1 MIGLKMLTR
10 HFYELDEVGYALLY
24 CLRHKR
30 CEEAV
35 FWAQELLLSQ
45 EEEILNKIMIQAWIS
60 IMGARRIDWLDAW
73 FGGVDRLVLVYEFC
87 KIGFSSSGYL
97 TFWIA
102 ARGLSPVA
110 SEERV
115 ALALSENDPIC
126 LYWWLG
132 SEYDK
137 KPSLL
142 LNTIESYVDSADIFA
157 SLQKAMK
164 CKLSVQL
171 RTLLAVCGV
180 QVLCLETQPVPLVC
194 TGHDFV
200 KNLSLGW
207 SVGRRGG
214 RMFSITSEMLPRG
227 CKRVL
232 QMDGLCLGAKTI
244 MAQGCR
250 FWQNIGSQIADCD
263 DITYERVVDTHFPDD
278 IPDEWSVEDRAKSHP
293 VKQNMYKVHIKHEY
307 RIRLFWNP
315 KRIPII
321 REAWRAQLTVLFKAC
336 AVPDT

>member
-60 IMGARRIDWLDAW
+60 LMGARRIDWLDAW
-73 FGGVDRLVLVYEFC
+73 FSGTDRLVLVYEFC
-87 KIGFSSSGYL
+87 KRDSVSSGYL

-102 ARGLSPVA
+102 ARGVSPVA
-110 SEERV
+110 SETRV
-115 ALALSENDPIC
+115 SLALSENDPFC

-132 SEYDK
+132 PEYDK

-142 LNTIESYVDSADIFA
+142 LNTVEGYVDSTEIFA
-157 SLQKAMK
+157 SLKAAMK
-164 CKLSVQL
+164 CKFSLHL
-171 RTLLAVCGV
+171 RTLLAVCAV
-180 QVLCLETQPVPLVC
+180 QVLCLETHPAPLIC
-194 TGHDFV
+194 TGHEFV
-200 KNLSLGW
+200 KSLLATW
-207 SVGRRGG
+207 VVGRKSSRI
-214 RMFSITSEMLPRG
+214 FEITADMLPRG

-232 QMDGLCLGAKTI
+232 QSEGLCIGAKTI

-250 FWQNIGSQIADCD
+250 FWQNVGLLIADCD
-263 DITYERVVDTHFPDD
+263 DITYENVVDTHFPDD
-278 IPDEWSVEDRAKSHP
+278 IPDEWSVHDRAKSHP

-315 KRIPII
+315 KRVPII
-321 REAWRAQLTVLFKAC
+321 REGWRGQLTMLFKAC
-336 AVPDT
+336 AILDC